1 MQAKKHSFQTLKVEF
16 PTSISPCFTLSFSQ
30 YFIWISPGYVFKSTW
45 ILEKNTF
52 LLVTKYQ
59 LSNLQLSLFF
69 SQYYSRHPAR
79 HIPSFGGAWGGT
91 TSSHLFLFRRGLGRP
106 LFGLG
111 PFLLNNLYI
120 FSPLFFIFPPP
131 PFFPSLCNP

>member
-1 MQAKKHSFQTLKVEF
+1 MDFNPVFLLILYFISRNILSRSALFMALRSPDLQAKKHSFQTLKVEF

-45 ILEKNTF
+45 ILGKNTF

-69 SQYYSRHPAR
+69 SQDYSPHPAR
-79 HIPSFGGAWGGT
+79 HIPSLRLPKVKSKDFP
-91 TSSHLFLFRRGLGRP
+91 RKVYIP
-106 LFGLG
+106 L
-111 PFLLNNLYI
+111 
-120 FSPLFFIFPPP
+120 
-131 PFFPSLCNP
+131 